1 MNIIKLFIKQ
11 IKAHPVTVIF
21 FMVGYFISTL
31 ILSIGF
37 SNIVYMRNSII
48 ERNNGIYKDS
58 LNIYISSSKNIN
70 FDNIIDTF
78 KDISKKSK
86 IRITNLSS
94 YIGNGNEELHIIA
107 EYFKSDNGNFN
118 FPIIKGRHYTAEEIL
133 KGEKV
138 VLLGN
143 DLEQHTFND
152 GDKQKIKIGLSEY
165 TVIGFIGNKNKK
177 SIWDKTVFMP
187 ITSIPE
193 NSKLNYFKSMT
204 SSLLLISES
213 QKEASD
219 LQSLINNIK
228 KIDPNSIVEASRT
241 EESKNVFLNVLS
253 QNAGI
258 ILISILLF
266 GFSIINIVNI
276 SSFWI
281 NERKTEIAIRK
292 SFGIN
297 NFQIFILLFMEFLSI
312 TLITTIIS
320 LVFQAGLST
329 AINSAFGYF
338 LYVTKE
344 NFILS
349 LIISILSA
357 LITVIVPSIKMM
369 KISPIEALKI

>member
-58 LNIYISSSKNIN
+58 LNIYISSSKSIN